1 MSTSQNNDNYS
12 TNLSPFSA
20 EPKFVAISHTHIIA
34 SSECAVYVWHY
45 RTTSRLATSK
55 LTHVTSRRGEAG
67 EDVVIHVEKHPL
79 VKNPPKLDFNLA
91 KDVSVCMSIHS
102 LTVRTVCAGNG

>member
-1 MSTSQNNDNYS
+1 M
-12 TNLSPFSA
+12 
-20 EPKFVAISHTHIIA
+20 AISHTHIIA